1 MRRRLLGAALAL
13 VAAASLA
20 GCSDGGAEAS
30 GAPEL
35 SVDGAFMPQP
45 VNADMAA
52 GFFKVT
58 NTGSAADQ
66 LTSVT
71 SPSAE
76 RVTLHSTKD
85 GAMREQD
92 AFEVPADGTLDF
104 SRGGNHL
111 MFEELTGRPA
121 VGDTVE
127 VTLHFSESGEIE
139 VSLPVK
145 EATYNPAKASGPGH
159 GTAHPA
165 QGRTAQEHHGTVR
178 S

>member
-1 MRRRLLGAALAL
+1 MRRRWLISGALAL
-13 VAAASLA
+13 VAATSLA
-20 GCSDGGAEAS
+20 ACSDAGDEAS

-35 SVDGAFMPQP
+35 AVTGAFMPQP

-52 GFFKVT
+52 GFFTVT
-58 NTGSAADQ
+58 NKGGADR

-76 RVTLHSTKD
+76 RVTLHSTED
-85 GAMREQD
+85 GTMREQD

-111 MFEELTGRPA
+111 MFEELPERPA
-121 VGDTVE
+121 VGDSVE

-165 QGRTAQEHHGTVR
+165 DRRTAEAHHGTVR

>member
-1 MRRRLLGAALAL
+1 MRRRLLGGALAL

-20 GCSDGGAEAS
+20 GCSDDGAKATS
-30 GAPEL
+30 APDL
-35 SVDGAFMPQP
+35 TVAGAFMPQP

-52 GFFKVT
+52 GFFVLT
-58 NTGSAADQ
+58 NKGGTADQ

-71 SPSAE
+71 SPAAE
-76 RVTLHSTKD
+76 RVTLHSTEG

-92 AFEVPADGTLDF
+92 SFEVPADGTLDF

-111 MFEELTGRPA
+111 MFEQLTGRPA
-121 VGDTVE
+121 VGDSVE
-127 VTLHFSESGEIE
+127 VVLHFSGSGEIE

-159 GTAHPA
+159 GTVQPA
-165 QGRTAQEHHGTVR
+165 DRRTAQAHTAQ
-178 S
+178 

>member
-1 MRRRLLGAALAL
+1 MRRRLLGATLAL

-20 GCSDGGAEAS
+20 GCSDRGAEAS
-30 GAPEL
+30 SAPQL

-52 GFFKVT
+52 GFFTVT
-58 NTGSAADQ
+58 NKGSADQ

-85 GAMREQD
+85 GTMREQD

-159 GTAHPA
+159 GTAQPA

>member
-1 MRRRLLGAALAL
+1 MRRRLLGGALAL
-13 VAAASLA
+13 AAAASLA

-30 GAPEL
+30 GGPRL
-35 SVDGAFMPQP
+35 TVDGAFMPRP

-52 GFFKVT
+52 GFFTVT
-58 NTGSAADQ
+58 NSGTADQ

-76 RVTLHSTKD
+76 RVTLHSTED
-85 GAMREQD
+85 GTMREQD

-111 MFEELTGRPA
+111 MFEQLTGRPA
-121 VGDTVE
+121 VGDSVE
-127 VTLHFSESGEIE
+127 VTLHFSESGEIA

-145 EATYNPAKASGPGH
+145 EATYNPAKASGQGH

-165 QGRTAQEHHGTVR
+165 KSGTTQEHHGTVR